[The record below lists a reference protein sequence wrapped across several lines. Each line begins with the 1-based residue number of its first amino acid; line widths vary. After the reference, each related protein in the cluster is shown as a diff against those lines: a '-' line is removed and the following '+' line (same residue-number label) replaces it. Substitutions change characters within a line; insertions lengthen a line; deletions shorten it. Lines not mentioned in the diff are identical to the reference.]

1 MTQRTCES
9 SANIPPNA
17 ESNGGLGDDPYA
29 APESGVNGGPYA
41 EPNAGSE
48 PGAHS
53 REPGA
58 NPPNANPIECLRTRL
73 EEGELWPTALLE
85 AIAIWTAPEETFGN
99 ARLAYL
105 IGGEAFDWLTLANR
119 LTFETRD
126 LIPTDELEALLF
138 TGRFPS
144 YFEEADFRR
153 ILGVDKYSA
162 YLNYF
167 YGVEVELALQYVVEE
182 EIEKRFYASGRQY
195 ATDHTDQAFQRIY
208 RSPYASLLA
217 SFRDDQGSLH
227 RPVTTL
233 TEMKEFTYWL
243 FKRRVRVSDKAK
255 LASDTRRGISAL
267 DAVATIPEEI
277 EAFA

>member
-17 ESNGGLGDDPYA
+17 ESNGGVGGGPYA

-41 EPNAGSE
+41 GPEPE
-48 PGAHS
+48 THS
-53 REPGA
+53 RAPDA
-58 NPPNANPIECLRTRL
+58 NPVECLRTRL
-73 EEGELWPTALLE
+73 EEGEPWPTALLE

-99 ARLAYL
+99 TRLAYL

-119 LTFETRD
+119 LTFEARD
-126 LIPTDELEALLF
+126 LIPNDELEALLF
-138 TGRFPS
+138 MGRFPS
-144 YFEEADFRR
+144 YFEEADFKR

-167 YGVEVELALQYVVEE
+167 YGVEVELALQYLIEE

-195 ATDHTDQAFQRIY
+195 VTDHTDQAFQRIY

-227 RPVTTL
+227 RPVTTI